1 MLVKFDHLTYAANR
15 NDVSAIIEK
24 YTASGYHLTLQ
35 EKHAMNMPTKLAYM
49 EHKDATHGLHF
60 LAPPP
65 EGGIPVEIVAYEHT
79 TYGTSIIDCENGKQ
93 EFSVKTSEPQ
103 ACKELLLALGC
114 DDAGDSS
121 VSFKGALDDN
131 EILIHISESHG
142 VSTNLDNVGL
152 CCPTIFVRP
161 LNKTKVK
168 IEQAGFKCSEIETF
182 EVQGSSFYV
191 FFAEGKGG
199 ELLEIT
205 SNKL

>member
-1 MLVKFDHLTYAANR
+1 MLVKFDHLTYSANR
-15 NDVSAIIEK
+15 SNVPAIIEK
-24 YTASGYHLTLQ
+24 FAICGYRLTLHE
-35 EKHAMNMPTKLAYM
+35 EKALNMPTKLAYM
-49 EHKDATHGLHF
+49 KHKDATHGLHF
-60 LAPPP
+60 LAPPS
-65 EGGIPVEIVAYEHT
+65 EGGIPVEIVSYEHT
-79 TYGTSIIDCENGKQ
+79 TSDVSIIDYETSKH
-93 EFSVKTSEPQ
+93 EFTIKTSEPQ

-114 DDAGDSS
+114 DDADDST
-121 VSFKGALDDN
+121 VYFKGALDDYG
-131 EILIHISESHG
+131 IRIHVSESHE

-161 LNKTKVK
+161 LNKTKTK

-199 ELLEIT
+199 ELIEIT

>member
-1 MLVKFDHLTYAANR
+1 MLVKFDHLTYSANR
-15 NDVSAIIEK
+15 NDVPAVVEK
-24 YTASGYHLTLQ
+24 FVECGYRLTLQ
-35 EKHAMNMPTKLAYM
+35 EEQAINMPTKLAYM
-49 EHKDATHGLHF
+49 KHKDATHGLHF
-60 LAPPP
+60 LAPPA
-65 EGGIPVEIVAYEHT
+65 EGGIPVEIVSYEHT
-79 TYGTSIIDCENGKQ
+79 TCGSSIIDYEACRQ
-93 EFSVKTSEPQ
+93 EFTIKTLEAQ
-103 ACKELLLALGC
+103 GCKELLLALGC
-114 DDAGDSS
+114 EEVGVNS

-131 EILIHISESHG
+131 EIRIHILESHE

-161 LNKTKVK
+161 LNKTKAK